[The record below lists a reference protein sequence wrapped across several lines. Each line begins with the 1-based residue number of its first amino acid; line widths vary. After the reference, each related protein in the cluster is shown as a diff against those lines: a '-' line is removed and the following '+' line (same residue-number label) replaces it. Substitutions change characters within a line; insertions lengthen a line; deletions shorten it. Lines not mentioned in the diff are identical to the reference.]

1 MSSIFRINVSEEYK
15 PLIEDIV
22 RVFVI
27 LTVTEI
33 LFFVN
38 NPNNTLFG
46 KNYWDLLLFILVGV
60 CTYWLLLKKII
71 VFE

>member
-38 NPNNTLFG
+38 NPSNTLFG
-46 KNYWDLLLFILVGV
+46 KNYWD
-60 CTYWLLLKKII
+60 
-71 VFE
+71 